1 MVRHIE
7 DLILKEGADSLLH
20 LLHDPDCPV
29 LSVSTKW

>member
-1 MVRHIE
+1 MVTHFE
-7 DLILKEGADSLLH
+7 DLLDREGADSLLH